1 MIVDSSALLAIV
13 LGEPDFEL
21 YIEAVNPDLR
31 SRNLYV
37 PASVLVEAGIVAEV
51 KNKAGRLD
59 QLLAEL
65 SPEVVPLDRPIAQLA
80 REAFRRFGK
89 GRHKASLNFG
99 NCLSY
104 ATAQYLRQP
113 LLYKGDDFRR
123 TDVRSALRRH

>member
-1 MIVDSSALLAIV
+1 VIVDSSALLAIV